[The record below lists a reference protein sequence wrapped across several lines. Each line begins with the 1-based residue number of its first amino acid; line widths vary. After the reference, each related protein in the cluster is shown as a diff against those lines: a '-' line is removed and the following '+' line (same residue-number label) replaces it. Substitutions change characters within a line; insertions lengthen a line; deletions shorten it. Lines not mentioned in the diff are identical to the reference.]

1 MVRNQK
7 TFKRQ
12 GRKAQ
17 LVAKKQGDPQ
27 EFRGQVSSEK
37 EMRYKLSVP

>member
-17 LVAKKQGDPQ
+17 LVAKKQEDPR
-27 EFRGQVSSEK
+27 EPRGQVSSGK
-37 EMRYKLSVP
+37 EIRYKPSAP